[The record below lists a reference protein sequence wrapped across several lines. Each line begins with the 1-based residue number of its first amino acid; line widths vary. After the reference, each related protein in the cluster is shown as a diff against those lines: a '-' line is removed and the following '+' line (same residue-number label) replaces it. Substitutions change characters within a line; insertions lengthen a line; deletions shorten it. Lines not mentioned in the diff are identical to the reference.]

1 MDSARFVYKMP
12 TDVISCRKGGCFPLK
27 SNETVKIFVLYLMQ
41 NVGYPLDYIT
51 VNDMIRQTDY
61 VIYLDFAEAF
71 HDLLD
76 TDMIREQGKNEHNE
90 PLYIV
95 TDKGRLV
102 CEELGKS
109 RTPIVLENALAA
121 ALRFLDFQKRDVK
134 IYSRIED
141 TEDDR
146 FWFVCGMTEK
156 GVVIMEDRILVDT
169 RGRAIQMEQNF
180 RKRPEAI
187 YRGTVA
193 LLSGNVN
200 FLL

>member
-1 MDSARFVYKMP
+1 M
-12 TDVISCRKGGCFPLK
+12 K
-27 SNETVKIFVLYLMQ
+27 SSETVRIFVLYLMQ
-41 NVGYPLDYIT
+41 NVGYPLDYISIS
-51 VNDMIRQTDY
+51 DMILQTDY

-71 HDLLD
+71 AELVDS
-76 TDMIREQGKNEHNE
+76 DMVREEGKNERGE

-95 TDKGRLV
+95 TEKGRCV

-121 ALRFLDFQKRDVK
+121 ALRFLDFQKRD
-134 IYSRIED
+134 ITLHSHIED
-141 TEDDR
+141 TEDGR
-146 FWFVCGMTEK
+146 FWFVCGVTEK
-156 GVVIMEDRILVDT
+156 GVLLVENRILVDS
-169 RGRAIQMEQNF
+169 RARAIQMEQNF

-200 FLL
+200 YLL